1 MNLPLSSRPNVRVVE
16 LGSDD
21 EVRLQRFFD
30 ESPGYFLT
38 IHGEPATPDEA
49 RNELLH
55 ELPPGFTFS
64 QKWTLGFED
73 CDGVLVAVAQLV
85 SDLMEPAV
93 WQLGLFMVAP
103 GRHGT
108 GDAQAFYQ
116 DLQDWT
122 LANGAQWLRLAVVH
136 GNVPAERFWQRQG
149 FSEIRRRDSVEM
161 GKRLNTLIMM
171 IKPLNGSTP
180 EHYIQHVERERPT
193 AA

>member
-1 MNLPLSSRPNVRVVE
+1 MTLPSSSRPGICVAE

-21 EVRLQRFFD
+21 EMRLQRFFD

-49 RNELLH
+49 RTELRH
-55 ELPPGFTFS
+55 ELPAGFTFS

-73 CDGVLVAVAQLV
+73 PDGALVAVAQLV
-85 SDLMEPAV
+85 SDLMEPGV
-93 WQLGLFMVAP
+93 WQIGLFMVAP
-103 GRHGT
+103 DRHGT
-108 GDAQAFYQ
+108 GDAQALYD
-116 DLQDWT
+116 DLQRWT
-122 LANGAQWLRLAVVH
+122 QANGAQWLRLAVVH

-149 FSEIRRRDSVEM
+149 FSEIRRRDGVEM

-171 IKPLNGSTP
+171 IKPLTGGTP
-180 EHYIQHVERERPT
+180 EHYIKHVERERPT